1 MMRTITSIMGNS
13 QRLDGGAMFGNAPK
27 PLWQRWTSPDAQN
40 RIPLACRAMLVRD
53 GGRNILFET
62 GIGAFFE
69 PRLRERYGVVEEGH
83 VLLESLAAEGLTH
96 EDIHIVVLSHLHFD
110 HAGGMLSAHEE
121 GRAPELLFPNAQV
134 LVSTAAWQ
142 RCQRPHARD
151 RASFIPQLTTLLEQ
165 SGRLS
170 LVDGNGSDLLGEGYR
185 FHRSDGHTPGLL
197 LTEVDTP
204 WTSVV
209 FAGDLIPG
217 TPWVHIPITM
227 GYDRYPELLIDEKR
241 AFLESLI
248 TRKGHL
254 FYAHDPDVA
263 LSGVAMDERERFRAV
278 DGAAHVRDWTGKALL

>member
-27 PLWQRWTSPDAQN
+27 PLWQRWAKPDAQN

-69 PRLRERYGVVEEGH
+69 PRLRERYGGVEEGH

-110 HAGGMLSAHEE
+110 HAGGMLSAYEE

-134 LVSTAAWQ
+134 LVSTAAWE

-151 RASFIPQLTTLLEQ
+151 R
-165 SGRLS
+165 RH
-170 LVDGNGSDLLGEGYR
+170 NRYR
-185 FHRSDGHTPGLL
+185 FRPLGRRGGRT
-197 LTEVDTP
+197 T
-204 WTSVV
+204 
-209 FAGDLIPG
+209 G
-217 TPWVHIPITM
+217 TASS
-227 GYDRYPELLIDEKR
+227 E
-241 AFLESLI
+241 
-248 TRKGHL
+248 TRNAVPHQP
-254 FYAHDPDVA
+254 ATAP
-263 LSGVAMDERERFRAV
+263 VAMTPANARPLAMPPAAITGVGATASMTWGSRASV
-278 DGAAHVRDWTGKALL
+278 PMRPVWPPASVPWATT